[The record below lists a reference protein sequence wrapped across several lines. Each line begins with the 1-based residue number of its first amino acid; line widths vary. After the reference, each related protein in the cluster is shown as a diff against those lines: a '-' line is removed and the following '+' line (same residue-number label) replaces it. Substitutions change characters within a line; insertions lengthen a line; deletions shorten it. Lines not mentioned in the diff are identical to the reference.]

1 MNVLEE
7 SFLNA
12 RRFAL
17 GIVFGQMGLALLA
30 GLVCLLLEGSKA
42 GMSALTGGAIGAVA
56 SFCMVVNTFRFGP
69 PVEPVKVLRGIYRGE
84 FFKLALTAALFALA
98 FRFLEVSFG
107 PMIGGFAATFVVYW
121 VVLGLRLPSS
131 AAVSEH

>member
-42 GMSALTGGAIGAVA
+42 GMSALTGGAIGTVA

-69 PVEPVKVLRGIYRGE
+69 TVEPVKVLRGIY
-84 FFKLALTAALFALA
+84 
-98 FRFLEVSFG
+98 
-107 PMIGGFAATFVVYW
+107 
-121 VVLGLRLPSS
+121 
-131 AAVSEH
+131 

>member
-56 SFCMVVNTFRFGP
+56 SFCMVVNMFRFGP
-69 PVEPVKVLRGIYRGE
+69 TVEPVKVLRGIYWGE